1 MKITVKM
8 PFYDRNGLHKKGE
21 LVEIETAAFNPFTMA
36 QVETSAK
43 KAPVAVPEA
52 VEAEAETIAD
62 KAEKKPRKRRTR
74 KE

>member
-1 MKITVKM
+1 MKVTVKM

-36 QVETSAK
+36 EIPEAPK
-43 KAPVAVPEA
+43 KAPAVVPDAKDEG
-52 VEAEAETIAD
+52 ETIAD
-62 KAEKKPRKRRTR
+62 KVEKKPRKRKTR